1 MPLFFCISGYVY
13 CIAYYDSDNSPK
25 YHNILTQAANLA
37 VTYVIFAVGFTLLK
51 IPFNAISNEPASLSD
66 IIWMWKRPV
75 GIYWYLYVLIGMY
88 IIFAMPCFAKAK
100 SWIIIVAS
108 TICSVLSYYISIPFP
123 ALNSVLNY
131 YLIFFASGIV
141 YARSKKTFSY
151 PLLTVAGIICS
162 IVLSII
168 FWNNDIRLDNV
179 HYVNLMI
186 AFGFVSFVWY
196 VFEHIGIIGNS
207 KILQFLGLRSLEIY
221 VTHGIFVTAG
231 RTFLN
236 RLSIENQY
244 ICLVINLCL
253 GVGFPILFSLVVRKM
268 HLFDWL
274 FSFASMVS
282 KVYRMKNPGGKT

>member
-1 MPLFFCISGYVY
+1 M
-13 CIAYYDSDNSPK
+13 
-25 YHNILTQAANLA
+25 
-37 VTYVIFAVGFTLLK
+37 TYVIFAVGFTLLK
-51 IPFNAISNEPASLSD
+51 IPFNAVSNESASLSD

-88 IIFAMPCFAKAK
+88 LIFSLPCIARTK
-100 SWIIIVAS
+100 SWFILVAC

-123 ALNSVLNY
+123 VLNSVLNY

-141 YARSKKTFSY
+141 YARSKKIFSY
-151 PLLTVAGIICS
+151 PLLAVAGIICS
-162 IVLSII
+162 IVLSIF
-168 FWNNDIRLDNV
+168 FWNNDIGLDNV

-196 VFEHIGIIGNS
+196 VFEHIGVIGNS
-207 KILQFLGLRSLEIY
+207 KILQFLGSRSLEIY
-221 VTHGIFVTAG
+221 VTHGIVVTAG

-253 GVGFPILFSLVVRKM
+253 GVGFPLLFSLVVRKM
-268 HLFDWL
+268 GLFDWL
-274 FSFASMVS
+274 FRFASMVS
-282 KVYRMKNPGGKT
+282 KVNRMKNLGGET